1 MFKENKILNEK
12 VYNEKL
18 HNNMQVFIMPKK
30 GFSKKYAIF
39 ATNFGSNDL
48 EYVNPHTKKRMRV
61 NDGIA
66 HFLEH
71 KMFEMPD
78 ESNVFETFAKFG
90 ASPNAYTNFNMTAY
104 HFSTA
109 ENFIP
114 ALKYLITYVQ
124 TPHFTDENVEKEKGI
139 IAQEIKMYDDE
150 PNFRVFFNMLW
161 AMYKT
166 HPNSIDIAG
175 TVDSIYKITKEELYD
190 CYNTFYSPSNMAL
203 FIVGDVEIESTMTAI
218 KESVKDKNMF
228 EGCVER
234 ILTKESDDVRQKEI
248 VQEFEISLPIFSM
261 GFKEKNSSVNSGYP
275 LLKKETEMEIINQIL
290 FKKGSTLHDKLYKS
304 SLIFDSLYASYTCNK
319 DYGYV
324 SIESESSDVEK
335 TKSMILEEIRYY
347 QKNGVPKSDFERIKR
362 QKTGLFIKAF
372 DSPEYLSNI
381 YLSMYFKGY
390 DIFDYYECLN
400 NINLDDVNYRLKEM
414 FDENQMVMSIVN
426 PKK

>member
-1 MFKENKILNEK
+1 
-12 VYNEKL
+12 
-18 HNNMQVFIMPKK
+18 
-30 GFSKKYAIF
+30 
-39 ATNFGSNDL
+39 
-48 EYVNPHTKKRMRV
+48 
-61 NDGIA
+61 
-66 HFLEH
+66 
-71 KMFEMPD
+71 
-78 ESNVFETFAKFG
+78 
-90 ASPNAYTNFNMTAY
+90 
-104 HFSTA
+104 
-109 ENFIP
+109 
-114 ALKYLITYVQ
+114 
-124 TPHFTDENVEKEKGI
+124 
-139 IAQEIKMYDDE
+139 
-150 PNFRVFFNMLW
+150 
-161 AMYKT
+161 
-166 HPNSIDIAG
+166 
-175 TVDSIYKITKEELYD
+175 
-190 CYNTFYSPSNMAL
+190 MAL
-203 FIVGDVEIESTMTAI
+203 FIVGDVEIEPTMAAI

-248 VQEFEISLPIFSM
+248 VQEFEISLPFFSM

-290 FKKGSTLHDKLYKS
+290 FKKGSTLHDKLYNS

-324 SIESESSDVEK
+324 NIESESSDVEK

-400 NINLDDVNYRLKEM
+400 NINLDDVNYRLREM